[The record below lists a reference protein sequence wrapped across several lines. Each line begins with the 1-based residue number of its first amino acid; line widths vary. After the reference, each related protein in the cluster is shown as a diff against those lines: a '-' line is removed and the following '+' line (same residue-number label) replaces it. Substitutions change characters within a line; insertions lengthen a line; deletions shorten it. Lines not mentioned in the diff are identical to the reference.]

1 MQELRIMSLDKHLNS
16 FGVVPFSHGSLLP
29 LLADY
34 RRPNDKIADLLAKQ
48 DIIQLRR
55 GLYVLGPERRQG
67 PVSLPLFANLLRGPS
82 CVSLDFALSWHG
94 LIPEGVVDVS
104 SITPGR
110 SASVNTPLG
119 RFSYTHVP
127 LSFYCIGIARMQNP
141 DGTAFLMA
149 SAEKAVCDKVA
160 LTRNLR
166 IFSVQAM
173 RDFLLEDLRLDEQR
187 LTAMNLRVFQEC
199 AAACYKQRLLG
210 LLLET
215 LEVLQCR

>member
-1 MQELRIMSLDKHLNS
+1 MSLDKHLNS

-29 LLADY
+29 MLAEY
-34 RRPNDKIADLLAKQ
+34 RRPNDKIADLLARQ

-55 GLYVLGPERRQG
+55 GLYVLGPERRRG

-94 LIPEGVVDVS
+94 LIPEGVVEVS

-110 SASVNTPLG
+110 SATVNTPLG

-127 LSFYCIGIARMQNP
+127 LPFYRIGIARMQNP

-149 SAEKAVCDKVA
+149 CPEKAVCDKVA
-160 LTRNLR
+160 LTRNLQ
-166 IFSVQAM
+166 IFSVTAM
-173 RDFLLEDLRLDEQR
+173 RAFLVEDLRLDEQS
-187 LTAMNLRVFQEC
+187 LQAMNLSVFHEC
-199 AAACYKQRLLG
+199 ALAGYKQRSLTLLR
-210 LLLET
+210 ET
-215 LEVLQCR
+215 MEGLQCR